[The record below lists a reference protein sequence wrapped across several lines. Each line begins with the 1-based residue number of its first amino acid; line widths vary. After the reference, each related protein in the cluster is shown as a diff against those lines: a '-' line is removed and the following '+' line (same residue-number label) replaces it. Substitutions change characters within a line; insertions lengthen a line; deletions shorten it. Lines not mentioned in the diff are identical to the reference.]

1 MVCNLKGKRDPKTSY
16 FKLNCCRSKENIF
29 LLDIALI
36 HLPKKFSL
44 KKYINTIEMNTNVPN
59 GNYVGK
65 YLSVSGWGITD
76 LNKFEHPQ
84 KLMAVDLLIVKTGWT
99 SVNSER
105 VLQASQTPFKGVC
118 TGDSGGIKA

>member
-1 MVCNLKGKRDPKTSY
+1 
-16 FKLNCCRSKENIF
+16 
-29 LLDIALI
+29 
-36 HLPKKFSL
+36 
-44 KKYINTIEMNTNVPN
+44 MNTNVPN